1 MAKIDGHTEMA
12 ERFRQVIKEQFGTQI
27 ALARAIGVKDGS
39 YLTPYVTGRSMIGGI
54 LRKKLEDVGID
65 VDYIMTGR
73 KEPLALGEEP
83 PVGNEMLCEL
93 CASKIQDIQGKLLE
107 LSAEV
112 HEVNQM
118 ISRLKKSLL

>member
-1 MAKIDGHTEMA
+1 LAKIDGHTEMA

-83 PVGNEMLCEL
+83 PAENEMLCEL

-118 ISRLKKSLL
+118 ISRLKKSLQ

>member
-1 MAKIDGHTEMA
+1 MA

-39 YLTPYVTGRSMIGGI
+39 YLTPYVTGRSMIGSI
-54 LRKKLEDVGID
+54 LRKKLEGVGID

-73 KEPLALGEEP
+73 KDGIAMAEEP
-83 PVGNEMLCEL
+83 AGDGTLEE

-107 LSAEV
+107 LSSAV

-118 ISRLKKSLL
+118 IGRLKKSVK